1 MRSRKGKKNV
11 EADLKGRLILWK
23 RRFSHKSVKS
33 KRERDSL
40 PNFKKVSMKRINKK
54 AVFCNNATANATQRT
69 TKHSIISI
77 TTNLNGL
84 NSCSFFFSLAH
95 SKKRRKNEREKKKY
109 RAPHVVPEN
118 NILVFKYE
126 KKTQRTISRLAGW
139 LACRHCIDFCIIWC
153 VASAYI

>member
-84 NSCSFFFSLAH
+84 NSCSFFFLLPTA
-95 SKKRRKNEREKKKY
+95 KKGEKTRERKKSIEHHMLY
-109 RAPHVVPEN
+109 P
-118 NILVFKYE
+118 
-126 KKTQRTISRLAGW
+126 KTT
-139 LACRHCIDFCIIWC
+139 F
-153 VASAYI
+153 